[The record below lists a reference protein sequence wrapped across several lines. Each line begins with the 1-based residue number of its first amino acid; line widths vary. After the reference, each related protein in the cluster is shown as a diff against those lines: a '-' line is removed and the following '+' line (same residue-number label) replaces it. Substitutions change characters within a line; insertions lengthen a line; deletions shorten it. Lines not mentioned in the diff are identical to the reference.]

1 MSADEYKKLD
11 HRLVYK
17 GHIVDFY
24 EDDIMLE
31 SGSVVHWDYVSHNGA
46 AAVLPVDNDGGIIM
60 VRQYRIGTGTMLL
73 EIPAGGLNPGEDPY
87 TCAVRELEEE
97 TGYKSDN
104 VKHLIDVNSAPAY
117 TSETV
122 YVYYAEGLTK
132 TATNYDEDEIIEIEK
147 YTLSELV
154 DMVMNGEITDGKTI
168 AAILA
173 YKQVKENNII

>member
-1 MSADEYKKLD
+1 MSGNEYKELD

-31 SGSVVHWDYVSHNGA
+31 NGNVVHWDYVSHNGA
-46 AAVLPVDNDGGIIM
+46 AAVLPVDGDGNIIM

-73 EIPAGGLNPGEDPY
+73 EIPAGGMKPGEDPY
-87 TCAVRELEEE
+87 ECAVRELEEE
-97 TGYKSDN
+97 TGYMSDN

-122 YVYYAEGLTK
+122 YIYYAEGLKK
-132 TATNYDEDEIIEIEK
+132 TNTNYDEDEIIEIET

-154 DMVMNGEITDGKTI
+154 SMVMAGEITDSKTI

-173 YKQVKENNII
+173 YNQLKNGQK